1 MAELR
6 HVAIIMDG
14 NGRWAKAHGLPRI
27 AGHRAGTEN
36 LRRIIR
42 ATVEFNI
49 PYLTLYAFSTENW
62 SRPFEEVQG
71 LMSLLSEVID
81 RELKELHEEGV
92 QIRHLGDPQRLDA
105 ALRQRITRAIEE
117 TKNNSRLV
125 LSVALNYGGRAEI
138 INAIQRMIQDQRR
151 PEEID
156 EDLVDSYLYTAGIP
170 DPDMIIRTSGEM
182 RVSNFLPWQGIYAEW
197 IVTPTFWPDFDKEEY
212 QRAITEFHNRQR
224 RFGGVLAT

>member
-92 QIRHLGDPQRLDA
+92 QIRHLGDPQRLDP
-105 ALRQRITRAIEE
+105 ALRQRITRAIEQ

-138 INAIQRMIQDQRR
+138 IHAIQRMIQDQRR

-182 RVSNFLPWQGIYAEW
+182 RVSNFLPWQGIYTEW
-197 IVTPTFWPDFDKEEY
+197 VVTPTFWPDFDKEEY